1 MELRQLRYFVHVAEE
16 EHIGRAARRLH
27 ITQSPLSRQIQDLE
41 RHLGVQLF
49 ERRRRRLRLTEAGR
63 SLLTEARLILRQVER
78 ARSTV
83 VRTGRG
89 QLQHLDIAS
98 IEAAIASGTVPVALR
113 GLRRLLPDVS
123 LSLTLAEPEEQLRLL
138 LSARVDAGIL
148 PFASRSHPELER
160 LPVRTGSLLLALSA
174 DDSRALAPDLRL
186 GDLSGARWIA
196 APRSQRPCLHDEL
209 MRVCYRAGFLPDVRH
224 TASGVLALLGLVA
237 AGGGVALVDE
247 HALTCAPPGVVLR
260 SLPELDQALET
271 HLVWHRDNRS
281 AALQALLRAVQEPDP
296 GAGL

>member
-41 RHLGVQLF
+41 RHLGVSLF
-49 ERRRRRLRLTEAGR
+49 ERRHRRLRLTEAGR
-63 SLLTEARLILRQVER
+63 SLLMEARLILRQVER

-89 QLQHLDIAS
+89 QVRNLDVAS
-98 IEAAIASGTVPVALR
+98 VEAAIASGTLPAALR
-113 GLRRLLPDVS
+113 GLRRLMPDVS

-138 LSARVDAGIL
+138 LGSRVDAGVL
-148 PFASRSHPELER
+148 PSASRSHPELER
-160 LPVRTGSLLLALSA
+160 LPLRRGALLLALSA
-174 DDSRALAPDLRL
+174 DDERALAPDLRL
-186 GDLSGARWIA
+186 GDLGGERWIGV
-196 APRSQRPCLHDEL
+196 PRSQRPCLHDEL
-209 MRVCYRAGFLPDVRH
+209 MRVCARAGFVPDVHH
-224 TASGVLALLGLVA
+224 TASGILALLGLVA

-260 SLPELDQALET
+260 PLPELDRALET

-281 AALQALLRAVQEPDP
+281 AALLTLVRVVQEP
-296 GAGL
+296 AG